1 MTTKETDLLAQRL
14 DQVDEKL
21 DAILKQAKETNGR
34 VTDLEKF
41 RERVMGA
48 LIPLTILSP
57 IATGLIVGFIL
68 SK

>member
-1 MTTKETDLLAQRL
+1 MTANDNELLRQRL

-21 DAILKQAKETNGR
+21 DQILAQAKETNGR
-34 VTDLEKF
+34 VTELEKF

-48 LIPLTILSP
+48 MIPLAVLAP
-57 IATGLIVGFIL
+57 IASGLIVSFL

>member
-34 VTDLEKF
+34 VTDLERF

-68 SK
+68 SN

>member
-1 MTTKETDLLAQRL
+1 MTAKEVDLLAQRL

-34 VTDLEKF
+34 VKELEKF

-48 LIPLTILSP
+48 LIPLAVLAPLAS
-57 IATGLIVGFIL
+57 GLIVSFL

>member
-1 MTTKETDLLAQRL
+1 MTNSDNELLRQRL

-21 DAILKQAKETNGR
+21 DQILIQAKETNGR

>member
-1 MTTKETDLLAQRL
+1 MTPHDNELLAQRL
-14 DQVDEKL
+14 DQMEKKL
-21 DAILKQAKETNGR
+21 DEILTQAKQTNGR